1 MAVRSMN
8 SALQNFLDWFS
19 GAPLR
24 IATVVVIALIVQF
37 SANRAIVRSMNKLIA
52 KTDRGEENR
61 AAERSRTIGALLK
74 STVNALTF
82 IVAGAMILDQL
93 GLNLGP
99 LLTSAGVVGVALGL
113 GAQTIVRDILS
124 GLSMLIED
132 QYGVGDRVELLEI
145 SGVVVNVGM
154 RITTIRDD
162 KGVLWYLRNGEILKV
177 GNHSQ

>member
-1 MAVRSMN
+1 MSD
-8 SALQNFLDWFS
+8 ALSNFADWFA
-19 GAPLR
+19 GAPMR
-24 IATVVVIALIVQF
+24 IATVVVIALIVRF
-37 SANRAIVRSMNKLIA
+37 SASRAVIRAMNKLIA
-52 KTDRGEENR
+52 KTDRGTENR
-61 AAERSRTIGALLK
+61 AAERARTIGALLK
-74 STVNALTF
+74 NSINALTF

-132 QYGVGDRVELLEI
+132 QYGVGDRVQLLDV
-145 SGVVVNVGM
+145 SGTVVNVGM

-162 KGVLWYLRNGEILKV
+162 NGVLWYLRNGEILKV

>member
-1 MAVRSMN
+1 MSD
-8 SALQNFLDWFS
+8 ALSNFADWFA
-19 GAPLR
+19 GAPMR
-24 IATVVVIALIVQF
+24 IATVVVIAFIVRF
-37 SANRAIVRSMNKLIA
+37 SASRAVIRAMNKLIA
-52 KTDRGEENR
+52 KTDRGTENR
-61 AAERSRTIGALLK
+61 AAERARTIGALLK
-74 STVNALTF
+74 NSINALTF

-132 QYGVGDRVELLEI
+132 QYGVGDRVQLLDV
-145 SGVVVNVGM
+145 SGTVVNVGM

-162 KGVLWYLRNGEILKV
+162 NGVLWYLRNGEILKV

>member
-1 MAVRSMN
+1 MN
-8 SALQNFLDWFS
+8 NALNNFSDWFA

-24 IATVVVIALIVQF
+24 IATVIVITLIVRF
-37 SANRAIVRSMNKLIA
+37 SASRAVIRAMNKLIA
-52 KTDRGEENR
+52 KTDRGTENR
-61 AAERSRTIGALLK
+61 TAERARTIGALLK
-74 STVNALTF
+74 NSINALTF
-82 IVAGAMILDQL
+82 IIAGAMILDQL

-132 QYGVGDRVELLEI
+132 QYGVGDRVQLLDV

-162 KGVLWYLRNGEILKV
+162 NNVLWYLRNGEILKV

>member
-1 MAVRSMN
+1 MN
-8 SALQNFLDWFS
+8 NALNEFGNWFA

-24 IATVVVIALIVQF
+24 ITTVIVIALAIRF
-37 SANRAIVRSMNKLIA
+37 FANRAIVRSMNKLIA
-52 KTDRGEENR
+52 KTDRGTENR
-61 AAERSRTIGALLK
+61 AAERSRTIGALLR
-74 STVNALTF
+74 SSVNALTF

-113 GAQTIVRDILS
+113 GAQTIVRDILA

-132 QYGVGDRVELLEI
+132 QYGVGDRVQLLEVN
-145 SGVVVNVGM
+145 GTVVNVGM

-162 KGVLWYLRNGEILKV
+162 NGVLWYLRNGEILKV

>member
-1 MAVRSMN
+1 MN
-8 SALQNFLDWFS
+8 EALTQFTDWFA

-24 IATVVVIALIVQF
+24 IATVIAIAIVVHF
-37 SANRAIVRSMNKLIA
+37 SANRAIS
-52 KTDRGEENR
+52 R
-61 AAERSRTIGALLK
+61 AL
-74 STVNALTF
+74 
-82 IVAGAMILDQL
+82 ILDQL

-132 QYGVGDRVELLEI
+132 QYGVGDRVQLLDV

-162 KGVLWYLRNGEILKV
+162 AGVLWYLRNGEILKV

>member
-1 MAVRSMN
+1 MSD
-8 SALQNFLDWFS
+8 ALNNFADWFA
-19 GAPLR
+19 GAPMR
-24 IATVVVIALIVQF
+24 IATVVVIALIVRF
-37 SANRAIVRSMNKLIA
+37 SASRAVIRAMNKLIA
-52 KTDRGEENR
+52 KTDRGTENR
-61 AAERSRTIGALLK
+61 AAERARTIGALLK
-74 STVNALTF
+74 NSINALTF

-132 QYGVGDRVELLEI
+132 QYGVGDRVQLLDV
-145 SGVVVNVGM
+145 SGTVVNVGM

-162 KGVLWYLRNGEILKV
+162 NGVLWYLRNGEILKV

>member
-1 MAVRSMN
+1 MN
-8 SALQNFLDWFS
+8 SAVTDFFDWFS
-19 GAPLR
+19 GAPMR
-24 IATVVVIALIVQF
+24 IATVIVIALIVQF
-37 SANRAIVRSMNKLIA
+37 SANRTIIRSMNKLIA
-52 KTDRGEENR
+52 KTDRGAENR

-132 QYGVGDRVELLEI
+132 QYGVGDRVQLLEI

>member
-1 MAVRSMN
+1 VTN
-8 SALQNFLDWFS
+8 ALNEFGNWFV

-24 IATVVVIALIVQF
+24 ITTVIVIALAIRF
-37 SANRAIVRSMNKLIA
+37 FANRAIVRSMNRLIA
-52 KTDRGEENR
+52 KTDRGTENR
-61 AAERSRTIGALLK
+61 AAERSRTIGALLR
-74 STVNALTF
+74 SSVNALTF

-132 QYGVGDRVELLEI
+132 QYGVGDRVQLLEVN
-145 SGVVVNVGM
+145 GTVVNVGM

-162 KGVLWYLRNGEILKV
+162 NGVLWYLRNGEILKV